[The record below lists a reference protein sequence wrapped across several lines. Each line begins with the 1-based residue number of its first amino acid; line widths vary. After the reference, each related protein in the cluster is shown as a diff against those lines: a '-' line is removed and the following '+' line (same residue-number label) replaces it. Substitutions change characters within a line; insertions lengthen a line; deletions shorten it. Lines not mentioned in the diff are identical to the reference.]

1 MILACDIGNT
11 RIKTALF
18 KDSSITEVRSFTN
31 VKELLDY
38 CDKNKVKNIAVS
50 SVVPTTSKTLE
61 EQLKKINISPFF
73 INSESKFN
81 LKNEYKT
88 PSTLGID
95 RICSAEGAFY
105 LYQHSSNFKSKNYS
119 EKDFILTI
127 DFGTAT
133 TLNFVKYP
141 GIFMGGIIAP
151 GINMM
156 FNSLLTNTAQLPSV
170 QIDDYQNFIGADT
183 NQSISSGIINSS
195 IGLIERTIKHLKQ
208 NLNAEIINVFIT
220 GGNANK
226 ILEYL
231 KFDFTFEAS
240 LVLIGVKAVWEV
252 NKK

>member
-1 MILACDIGNT
+1 M
-11 RIKTALF
+11 
-18 KDSSITEVRSFTN
+18 
-31 VKELLDY
+31 
-38 CDKNKVKNIAVS
+38 S

-220 GGNANK
+220 GGNA
-226 ILEYL
+226 E
-231 KFDFTFEAS
+231 
-240 LVLIGVKAVWEV
+240 
-252 NKK
+252 